1 MKRFIV
7 RVALLVTCVGCLA
20 SFSSAAEFVA
30 ERQVPQDVLEA
41 EAAGLVELKYIPND
55 SRSAQI
61 VVANRTA
68 QPLTLR
74 LPEAF
79 AGVPVLSQVGGFGGF
94 GGAGGVG
101 GMGGGMGGM
110 GGGAQTMG
118 GGGMGGMGGG
128 MGGMGAGLG
137 GVGGG
142 MGGMGGGLFS
152 VPPEKTKVVKVATVC
167 LEHGKGE
174 PAPRIPYRLAR
185 IDAFSDDPVVAG
197 LLIAL
202 GRQELPQRVAQAAA
216 WHLSSGRSWQ
226 ELAAEKIDRPG
237 GLPDVPYF
245 SPAELY
251 AARQA
256 VGILQERAE
265 KQAPQGH
272 GGGRVRSS
280 GEG

>member
-20 SFSSAAEFVA
+20 SFSFAAEFVA

-41 EAAGLVELKYIPND
+41 EAAGLVEVRYIPND

-79 AGVPVLSQVGGFGGF
+79 AGVPVLAQVGGFG
-94 GGAGGVG
+94 
-101 GMGGGMGGM
+101 
-110 GGGAQTMG
+110 Q
-118 GGGMGGMGGG
+118 
-128 MGGMGAGLG
+128 
-137 GVGGG
+137 G

-167 LEHGKGE
+167 LEHGKTE

-185 IDAFSDDPVVAG
+185 LDAFSDDPALAA
-197 LLIAL
+197 LLVAL
-202 GRQELPQRVAQAAA
+202 GRRELPQRVAQAAA

-237 GLPDVPYF
+237 GVPDVPYF

-256 VGILQERAE
+256 VSILQEQAE
-265 KQAPQGH
+265 KQASQGH